1 MNSTDRYSDRKECQH
16 KGCNRFHKS
25 MFFRISRSRFAMV
38 TVKSCFLRTYQIL
51 ISHISGDLRI
61 FHSGLQHSH
70 SHFHRT
76 DACKISPG
84 KCLSCSFGKHLIQ
97 GVFDRVLFFL
107 RISWASL
114 QEIRASEASP
124 LDCPSI
130 TAP

>member
-16 KGCNRFHKS
+16 KAVAVFIINVFQDIPLTICDGNC
-25 MFFRISRSRFAMV
+25 
-38 TVKSCFLRTYQIL
+38 KSCFLRTYQIL

-97 GVFDRVLFFL
+97 GVFDRVFIFSADIMGIIA
-107 RISWASL
+107 RNK
-114 QEIRASEASP
+114 ASEASP